1 MARLAEDLLR
11 SALEQQP
18 AVIEEDDPLPDRGGA
33 ITTSPSTPIV
43 AQRMP
48 PPSLRRPWGSRDR
61 DTDMPDFAELGN
73 PSARRNVHRK
83 PDEPS
88 HPLGR
93 QWQALPASC
102 YDPRPMLTFSDLTYR
117 IGGRT
122 LIEGAPAQINSGW
135 KVGLVGRNGAGK
147 STLLHLILRE
157 LQPDAGEVS
166 VQRGLRVGT
175 VEQEAPGGEVT
186 PIETV
191 LAADVERAAL
201 LHEAEEAHDP
211 HRIGEIHARLLD
223 IDAHS
228 APARGAAILAG
239 LGFDAAAQEQPL
251 STFSGGWRMR
261 VALAAALF
269 AEPDILLLD
278 EPTNHLDLEA
288 TLWLEAFLRDWRRTL
303 LIVSHDRHILN
314 AVPDHILHLDERKL
328 VLYSGGYDGFARTRR
343 ERLEQREALA
353 AKQSEQR
360 AHLQSFIDRFRAKAS
375 KARQAQSRIK
385 ALARL
390 EPVARIAEDPSVR
403 FDFPEPTELAPPL
416 LAIENVTVGYAPGV
430 PVLRGLNLRLDP
442 DDRIALLGANGN
454 GKSTLAKLISG
465 RLTPLSGHQVRHAK
479 LRSGFFAQHQIEDL
493 DADRTPLQHMA
504 ELMPNSGESAVRAR
518 LGRFGFGQDK
528 ALVSVGDLSGG
539 EKARLNF
546 ALITHAAPPL
556 LVFDEPTNH
565 LDIAAREALVEAIN
579 DFAGAVVLIT
589 HDWDLLELTADRL
602 WLVAEGTVR
611 TFEGDLE
618 DYRRHLLETRSTTR
632 PARSKSEIIERR
644 GERRAAAERRKELA
658 PLRRQVHDAQKLV
671 ERLTSERRTVEIR
684 LADPTTYAGAD
695 DVPVLV
701 QRQAE
706 LTRRLAAAESAW
718 LAAEEALERA
728 NAG

>member
-1 MARLAEDLLR
+1 
-11 SALEQQP
+11 
-18 AVIEEDDPLPDRGGA
+18 
-33 ITTSPSTPIV
+33 
-43 AQRMP
+43 
-48 PPSLRRPWGSRDR
+48 
-61 DTDMPDFAELGN
+61 
-73 PSARRNVHRK
+73 
-83 PDEPS
+83 
-88 HPLGR
+88 
-93 QWQALPASC
+93 
-102 YDPRPMLTFSDLTYR
+102 MLTFSELTYR

-122 LIEGAPAQINSGW
+122 LIETASAQINSGW

-147 STLLHLILRE
+147 STLLHLILGE
-157 LQPDAGEVS
+157 LQPDAGEVAL
-166 VQRGLRVGT
+166 QKGLRVGT
-175 VEQEAPGGEVT
+175 VEQEAPGGDAT
-186 PIETV
+186 PIEMV
-191 LAADVERAAL
+191 LAADTERAAL

-211 HRIGEIHARLLD
+211 HRIGEIHARLMD

-228 APARGAAILAG
+228 APARAAAILAG
-239 LGFDAAAQEQPL
+239 LGFDAAAQDRPL
-251 STFSGGWRMR
+251 SAFSGGWRMR

-269 AEPDILLLD
+269 AEPDLLLLD

-288 TLWLEAFLRDWRRTL
+288 TLWLESFLQNWRRTL
-303 LIVSHDRHILN
+303 LIISHDRHILN

-328 VLYSGGYDGFARTRR
+328 VLYSGGYDGFAKTRR
-343 ERLEQREALA
+343 ERMEQREALA
-353 AKQSEQR
+353 AKQTEQR
-360 AHLQSFIDRFRAKAS
+360 AHLQAFIDRFRAKAS

-403 FDFPEPTELAPPL
+403 FDFPEPGALAPPL
-416 LAIENVTVGYAPGV
+416 LALENVSVGYAPGV
-430 PVLRGLNLRLDP
+430 PVLRGVNLRLDP

-465 RLTPLSGHQVRHAK
+465 RLAPQSGHEVRHSR
-479 LRSGFFAQHQIEDL
+479 LRCGFFAQHQIEDL
-493 DADRTPLQHMA
+493 DAERTPLQHMA

-528 ALVSVGDLSGG
+528 ALVPVGDLSGG

-602 WLVAEGTVR
+602 WLVADGTVR
-611 TFEGDLE
+611 NFEGDLE
-618 DYRRHLLETRSTTR
+618 DYRRHLLEARSAAK
-632 PARSKSEIIERR
+632 PARSKGDVVERR

-671 ERLTSERRTVEIR
+671 ESLTTEHRTVERR
-684 LADPTTYAGAD
+684 LADPTTYAGEAD
-695 DVPVLV
+695 IPVLV

-706 LTRRLAAAESAW
+706 LARRLAAAEAAW

-728 NAG
+728 TAD

>member
-1 MARLAEDLLR
+1 
-11 SALEQQP
+11 
-18 AVIEEDDPLPDRGGA
+18 
-33 ITTSPSTPIV
+33 
-43 AQRMP
+43 
-48 PPSLRRPWGSRDR
+48 
-61 DTDMPDFAELGN
+61 
-73 PSARRNVHRK
+73 
-83 PDEPS
+83 
-88 HPLGR
+88 
-93 QWQALPASC
+93 
-102 YDPRPMLTFSDLTYR
+102 
-117 IGGRT
+117 
-122 LIEGAPAQINSGW
+122 
-135 KVGLVGRNGAGK
+135 
-147 STLLHLILRE
+147 
-157 LQPDAGEVS
+157 
-166 VQRGLRVGT
+166 VQKGLRVGT
-175 VEQEAPGGEVT
+175 VEQEAPGGDAT
-186 PIETV
+186 PVEMV
-191 LAADVERAAL
+191 LAADLERAAL
-201 LHEAEEAHDP
+201 LHEADEAHDP

-228 APARGAAILAG
+228 APARAGIILAG
-239 LGFDAAAQEQPL
+239 LGFDAAAQERPL

-269 AEPDILLLD
+269 AEPDLLLLD

-303 LIVSHDRHILN
+303 IIISHDRHILN
-314 AVPDHILHLDERKL
+314 AVPDHILHLDDRKL
-328 VLYSGGYDGFARTRR
+328 VLYSGGYDTFARTRR

-360 AHLQSFIDRFRAKAS
+360 AHLQAFIDRFRAKAS

-403 FDFPEPTELAPPL
+403 FDFPEPAELAPPL
-416 LAIENVTVGYAPGV
+416 LALENVAVGYAPGV
-430 PVLRGLNLRLDP
+430 PVLRGHNLRLDP
-442 DDRIALLGANGN
+442 EDRIALLGANGN

-465 RLTPLSGHQVRHAK
+465 RLARLSGHEVRHAK
-479 LRSGFFAQHQIEDL
+479 LRCGFFAQHQIEDL
-493 DADRTPLQHMA
+493 EADRTPLQHLA
-504 ELMPNSGESAVRAR
+504 DLMPNSGESAVRAR
-518 LGRFGFGQDK
+518 LGRFGFGQEK
-528 ALVSVGDLSGG
+528 ALVPVRDLSGG

-602 WLVAEGTVR
+602 WLVADGTVR

-618 DYRRHLLETRSTTR
+618 DYRNHLLESRSAGR
-632 PARSKSEIIERR
+632 PARSKGDAVERR
-644 GERRAAAERRKELA
+644 GERRAAAERRRELA
-658 PLRRQVHDAQKLV
+658 PLRRRVHDAQKIV
-671 ERLTSERRTVEIR
+671 EQLTAEHRTLERR
-684 LADPTTYAGAD
+684 LADPLTYAGGDGVA
-695 DVPVLV
+695 VLV

-706 LTRRLAAAESAW
+706 LARRLRDAEVQW

-728 NAG
+728 DAVS